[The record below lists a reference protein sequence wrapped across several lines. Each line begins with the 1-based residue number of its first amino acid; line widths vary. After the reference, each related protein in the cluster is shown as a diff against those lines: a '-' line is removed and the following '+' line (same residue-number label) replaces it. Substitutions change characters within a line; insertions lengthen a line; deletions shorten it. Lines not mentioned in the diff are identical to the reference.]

1 MVPVIGNGNDNGL
14 GLEFRRVGDP
24 ASSIQHPES
33 SIRAGGWAGPH
44 PLKPS
49 QGSDTET
56 ETDTDTGCG
65 TTHTQNQTITA

>member
-33 SIRAGGWAGPH
+33 SIQH
-44 PLKPS
+44 PATSIGRVGEL
-49 QGSDTET
+49 
-56 ETDTDTGCG
+56 
-65 TTHTQNQTITA
+65 TTHSA